1 MTATYTISTEAPV
14 VLAGRVFTVESQT
27 MDNGNVATWLTGSR
41 GASYFLRPFLGEDN
55 GLREVISFNSG
66 APLRDK
72 CQRPVRVLLVGDV
85 IEEVT
90 R

>member
-1 MTATYTISTEAPV
+1 MTATYTLRTEAPV

-27 MDNGNVATWLTGSR
+27 LDNGNVTTWLHGPR
-41 GASYFLRPFLGEDN
+41 AAYFLRPLLGEDN
-55 GLREVISFNSG
+55 GLREVISFASG

-72 CQRPVRVLLVGDV
+72 AQRPVRVLLVGDM
-85 IEEVT
+85 IEEVA

>member
-1 MTATYTISTEAPV
+1 MTATYTLQTEAPV

-27 MDNGNVATWLTGSR
+27 TDSGNVQTWLTGGR
-41 GASYFLRPFLGEDN
+41 GAVYFLRPFLGEDN
-55 GLREVISFNSG
+55 GLREVISFKSG

-72 CQRPVRVLLVGDV
+72 CQRPVRVLLVGDI